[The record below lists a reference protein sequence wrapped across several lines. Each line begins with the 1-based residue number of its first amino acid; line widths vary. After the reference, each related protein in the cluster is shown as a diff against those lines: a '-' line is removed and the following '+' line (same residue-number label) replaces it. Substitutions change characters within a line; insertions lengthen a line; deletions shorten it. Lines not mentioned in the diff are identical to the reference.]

1 MIALCHVRFCVPL
14 PPPDLKAISY
24 QSLAAVLMEG
34 VNADAAE
41 PVPDAQALPIG
52 ILAAHQK
59 AVRTTRG
66 GGDAGVEDGK
76 EAASEEEGEHFPT
89 KVVESHNKAA
99 DAEVAGIPRPI
110 HTGMDNRDTDN
121 TRGKP
126 SPPLGTK
133 PCVRVIP
140 GRKQVTL
147 GGRVELWWW
156 AVGRGQRPQPHSGPQ
171 L

>member
-59 AVRTTRG
+59 ALRTARG
-66 GGDAGVEDGK
+66 GGDEGVEDGK
-76 EAASEEEGEHFPT
+76 EAASEEEEEGAPDPKKRRRNAKRYVGVSACLYAF
-89 KVVESHNKAA
+89 VRFVRNRVWSY
-99 DAEVAGIPRPI
+99 VFAGLR
-110 HTGMDNRDTDN
+110 RS
-121 TRGKP
+121 K
-126 SPPLGTK
+126 
-133 PCVRVIP
+133 
-140 GRKQVTL
+140 
-147 GGRVELWWW
+147 W
-156 AVGRGQRPQPHSGPQ
+156 
-171 L
+171 